1 MPTGALRTR
10 LKKPL
15 TLSSREHPF
24 LVEKPKQPSKKEGGV
39 VLYFSPSVRPE
50 QTIAGGV
57 VLT

>member
-15 TLSSREHPF
+15 TLSSREHRSSRETQTT
-24 LVEKPKQPSKKEGGV
+24 LYNQGGV

-50 QTIAGGV
+50 QTIAGGG